1 MHDVPPATAT
11 DATRD
16 HGTPTS
22 GRSPAARV
30 AIALVT
36 VYVLWGSTYLGIHY
50 VVASMPP
57 FLSASIRFV
66 VAGALLYPFAI
77 RRGSSQLRAT
87 DRPTRRHWRS
97 ALIIGGMLLAF
108 GNGGVSAAE
117 RYVPSGT
124 AALLVAMVPLWM
136 ALFGRLRYR
145 ERLRTVA
152 VVGLLIG
159 FGGVALLVSGS
170 KNGSGSGHAGH
181 LNASGFGWLVFAT
194 LAWSSGSLYARKA
207 PMPVRPLVG
216 TAMEMLAGGAVCVVI
231 AGVLG
236 EFSRVD
242 FQHVHA
248 SSWIGLGYLVVFGSL
263 VAYSAYTWLL
273 RNAPTPLVSTYAYVN
288 PAVAVL
294 LGWLIADEQLT
305 TRTVAAA
312 AVIVVGVALIVSAP
326 RRREPLTGG
335 RGGGSGSAG

>member
-1 MHDVPPATAT
+1 MARVEPARKANVHVVSPATAT

-16 HGTPTS
+16 DGTPTG

-30 AIALVT
+30 AVALVT
-36 VYVLWGSTYLGIHY
+36 VYVLWGSTYLAIHY
-50 VVASMPP
+50 VVASVPP

-77 RRGSSQLRAT
+77 RRGSAQLRAT
-87 DRPTRRHWRS
+87 DRPTLRHWRS
-97 ALIIGGMLLAF
+97 ALIIGGMLLAL

-117 RYVPSGT
+117 RYVPSGI

-152 VVGLLIG
+152 VVGLLVG

-170 KNGSGSGHAGH
+170 KSGSSGGHAGH
-181 LNASGFGWLVFAT
+181 LNAAGFGWLLFAT
-194 LAWSSGSLYARKA
+194 LAWSSGSLYARRA
-207 PMPVRPLVG
+207 PTPVRPLLG
-216 TAMEMLAGGAVCVVI
+216 TAMEMLAGGAVCAVI
-231 AGVLG
+231 AAALG

-242 FQHVHA
+242 LRQVHA

-263 VAYSAYTWLL
+263 LAYSAYTWLL

-294 LGWLIADEQLT
+294 LGWLIADERLT
-305 TRTVAAA
+305 MRTVAAA

-326 RRREPLTGG
+326 RRT
-335 RGGGSGSAG
+335 